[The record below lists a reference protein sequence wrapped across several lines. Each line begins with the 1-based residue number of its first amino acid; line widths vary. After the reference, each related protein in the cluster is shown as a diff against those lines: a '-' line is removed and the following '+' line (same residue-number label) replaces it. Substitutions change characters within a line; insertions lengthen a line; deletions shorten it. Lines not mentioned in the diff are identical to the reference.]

1 VGNIFHA
8 GDGNLHPLVLFD
20 PRDKEQFEK
29 AVKASEEIV
38 RYCVSIGGA
47 LTGEHGVGME
57 KAELMTLMFSEA
69 DFALMRR
76 VHAQFN
82 PTGLLN
88 PGKVFPMGKG
98 CGETRVRTGSMAT
111 SMHAGTPAGAP
122 A

>member
-1 VGNIFHA
+1 
-8 GDGNLHPLVLFD
+8 VLFD
-20 PRDKEQFEK
+20 PRKPEEFRE
-29 AVKASEEIV
+29 AVRVSEEIV

-76 VHAQFN
+76 MHAQFN

-98 CGETRVRTGSMAT
+98 CGETRVRTSPT
-111 SMHAGTPAGAP
+111 HLGAP